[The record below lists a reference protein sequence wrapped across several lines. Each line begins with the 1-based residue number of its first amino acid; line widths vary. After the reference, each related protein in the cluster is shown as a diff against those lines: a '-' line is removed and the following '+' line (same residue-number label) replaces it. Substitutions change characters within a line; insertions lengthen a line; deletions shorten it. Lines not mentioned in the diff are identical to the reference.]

1 MTSYKHL
8 FARSLAAAP
17 DRLHMAA
24 HSHHLWP
31 DASWLGQQAAWDD
44 AARLAD
50 RKWDR
55 VMGDIWPAAQAHV
68 AEELR
73 LPDRSS
79 LVFAGNTHD
88 LLVRIVS
95 AMPRRPL
102 RILASDGE
110 FHSFRRQVARWE
122 EAGTV
127 EVTRVA
133 VENPS
138 TLRAKLVDPK
148 GGTKS
153 QPLSFSPKESAA
165 FRQAQCERSFETR
178 FLAAARTGDHDLIF
192 VSQMMFGTGTP
203 FTAVEALA
211 DLARPDGPWVVI
223 DGYHGF
229 MAVETDL
236 SAVADRVFYTAGGY
250 KYAMSGEG
258 CAFLHCPPGFGLRPE
273 ITGWYAEFQD
283 LSLPPG
289 MVGYAPDAMRFMG
302 ATFDP
307 SGLYRFVAVRDM
319 LAREGLTTAAISAQV
334 DDLRARL
341 LAGLADTP
349 LGQADPVNADTRPA
363 ARFVA
368 LRSPRAA
375 AWQAELLA
383 NDAIVDVRGDV
394 LRIGLGLYHDARDI
408 DRFVEIA
415 SGAGD

>member
-8 FARSLAAAP
+8 FARALAAAP

-31 DASWLGQQAAWDD
+31 DASWLGQQAAWED

-55 VMGDIWPAAQAHV
+55 VMGDIWPAAQKHV
-68 AEELR
+68 ADELR
-73 LPDRSS
+73 LPDPSS
-79 LVFAGNTHD
+79 VVFAGNTHD
-88 LLVRIVS
+88 LLVRVAS

-102 RILASDGE
+102 RILTSDGE

-122 EAGTV
+122 EAGVV

-138 TLRAKLVDPK
+138 TVRAELVEA
-148 GGTKS
+148 
-153 QPLSFSPKESAA
+153 LSVSSEEESAA

-203 FTAVEALA
+203 FAALEALA

-236 SAVADRVFYTAGGY
+236 SAVSDRVFYTAGGY
-250 KYAMSGEG
+250 KYAMAGEG
-258 CAFLHCPPGFGLRPE
+258 CAFLHCPPGFGPRPQ
-273 ITGWYAEFQD
+273 ITGWYAEFDD

-319 LAREGLTTAAISAQV
+319 LAREELTTAVTSTHV
-334 DDLRARL
+334 DDLRTRL
-341 LAGLADTP
+341 VAGLADTP
-349 LGQADPVNADTRPA
+349 LARAKHVNAATHPV
-363 ARFVA
+363 ARFIA
-368 LRSPRAA
+368 LRSPDAA
-375 AWQAELLA
+375 TWQAQLA
-383 NDAIVDVRGDV
+383 VENVTVDVRGDV

-415 SGAGD
+415 SNLKA

>member
-31 DASWLGQQAAWDD
+31 DASWLGQQAAWED

-55 VMGDIWPAAQAHV
+55 VMGQIWPAAQAHV
-68 AEELR
+68 ADELQ
-73 LPDRSS
+73 LPDPSGV
-79 LVFAGNTHD
+79 VFAGNTHD
-88 LLVRIVS
+88 LLIRIVS
-95 AMPRRPL
+95 AMPKRPL
-102 RILASDGE
+102 RILTTDGE
-110 FHSFRRQVARWE
+110 FHSFRRQVERWE

-127 EVTRVA
+127 AVTRIEVA
-133 VENPS
+133 
-138 TLRAKLVDPK
+138 RADFD
-148 GGTKS
+148 S
-153 QPLSFSPKESAA
+153 
-165 FRQAQCERSFETR
+165 R

-192 VSQMMFGTGTP
+192 FSQMMFGTGTP
-203 FTAVEALA
+203 FASIRELA
-211 DLARPDGPWVVI
+211 DVARPDGPWVVV

-250 KYAMSGEG
+250 KYAMAGEG
-258 CAFLHCPPGFGLRPE
+258 CAFLHCPPGFGPRPE
-273 ITGWYAEFQD
+273 ITGWYAEFDD

-319 LAREGLTTAAISAQV
+319 LAREGLTTAAISAHV
-334 DDLRARL
+334 DGLRAQL

-349 LGQADPVNADTRPA
+349 LGDAEHVNAGTRPM

-368 LRSPRAA
+368 LRSPKAA
-375 AWQAELLA
+375 AWRAQFA
-383 NDAIVDVRGDV
+383 DAGVVVDVRGDV

-408 DRFVEIA
+408 GRLVEIA
-415 SGAGD
+415 SELKA